1 MVPVTDS
8 QVIVSNQCT
17 VTVLY
22 MAQVNV
28 WESGLNAEG
37 WWLFVLCENSSAQYL
52 VDRPVVIIS
61 VLAPRR
67 ASKAVRT
74 GQVWNNRGSFPG

>member
-52 VDRPVVIIS
+52 VDRPVVI
-61 VLAPRR
+61 RQG
-67 ASKAVRT
+67 KAVRT